1 MKDYRKLI
9 TYVNEKDEQVEFRIV
24 LNRDMVYDVIESD
37 EEIENVLF
45 ANKDKKV
52 KARKTLSAI
61 KKLLVNL
68 FPLMLDKGEIISGT
82 KAEILETMCYEIEN
96 ENQDLLEG
104 LTTFFTEACSPKEN
118 SKIKSFKMS

>member
-52 KARKTLSAI
+52 KVRKTLSAI
-61 KKLLVNL
+61 KKLLVYL

-82 KAEILETMCYEIEN
+82 KAEILETM
-96 ENQDLLEG
+96 
-104 LTTFFTEACSPKEN
+104 
-118 SKIKSFKMS
+118 

>member
-24 LNRDMVYDVIESD
+24 LNRDMIYDVIESD

-61 KKLLVNL
+61 KKLLVDL

-96 ENQDLLEG
+96 DNQDLLEG
-104 LTTFFTEACSPKEN
+104 LTTFFTEACSQKEK